1 MVSGKIVRV
10 VKQLT
15 AGTERYVV
23 TLTDSQGAVV
33 WSSPELGKDQAI
45 DTLLEIGLPA
55 HKVPGKFEEAESV
68 ARAAKASAAVLLDLE
83 REA

>member
-10 VKQLT
+10 VKRFT
-15 AGTERYVV
+15 AGADRYVV

-33 WSSPELGKDQAI
+33 WSSPELDKDRAI

-55 HKVPGKFEEAESV
+55 YKIPGKFEDAES
-68 ARAAKASAAVLLDLE
+68 AASAAKASAA
-83 REA
+83 